1 MAVRRERMRL
11 GDLLVR
17 QNVLT
22 EDKLKKALE
31 LQKGTGKKIGEI
43 LVENGFTTEEMIA
56 SALQTQLGLKSI
68 RLAGITIPKEVRN
81 LVNVNLLKK
90 YQCIPFELDP
100 YNANILHL
108 AMADPMDMEAI
119 DDISIVTN
127 LQIEPYISTPRD
139 ILAAIDHCYGAS
151 ETLDA
156 ARRFTRER
164 ELLRGGSDEDQEE
177 ADVSDAPIVQLV
189 RSLIEQAV
197 RQRASD
203 IHIEALESKVRVRY
217 RIDGALYE
225 KMVYDNSLLPAI
237 STRIKIMGG
246 MDISEK
252 RKPQDGRMTVMVDRR
267 EYDIRV
273 SSIPTVHGEKLVMRI
288 SSKMNL
294 TRDIKELGLDP
305 DEMAALQRMLA
316 KPYGILFVT
325 GPTGSGKSTTLY
337 TALSALNKEQV
348 NIVTVEDPVEADIE
362 GINQIQVNNKVEL
375 TFASA
380 LRSILRQDPDIIMIG
395 EIRDQET
402 ASIAVQASITG
413 HLVVSTMH
421 TNNAVGTL
429 NRMADMGIARYL
441 ISDAIIGVIAQRL
454 VRKLCPHCRKKRLA
468 TAEEKRILKRS
479 AVEQTEVYEAVGCKL
494 CSNTGYFGR
503 TGVFEIMEVNDDM
516 RKLIAGHA
524 STEEMILAA
533 KQSGMRTLRENG
545 IRYVLD
551 GTTSIDEMLK
561 ASYEDT
567 ELNT

>member
-1 MAVRRERMRL
+1 MALRQERMRL
-11 GDLLVR
+11 GDLLIK
-17 QNVLT
+17 QKVLT
-22 EDKLKKALE
+22 EEELKKALQ
-31 LQKGTGKKIGEI
+31 LQKGTGKKIGEV
-43 LVENGFTTEEMIA
+43 LVDNGMITEDMIA
-56 SALQTQLGLKSI
+56 RALQAQLGMKLVH
-68 RLAGITIPKEVRN
+68 LTGITIPKDVRK
-81 LVNVNLLKK
+81 LVNVNILKK

-108 AMADPMDMEAI
+108 AMADPMDMTAI
-119 DDISIVTN
+119 DDISIITN
-127 LQIEPYISTPRD
+127 LQVEPYIATTSE
-139 ILAAIDHCYGAS
+139 ILATIDHCYGAS
-151 ETLDA
+151 ENMDA

-164 ELLRGGSDEDQEE
+164 ELLRGNDEEGTVT
-177 ADVSDAPIVQLV
+177 DVSDAPIVQLV

-252 RKPQDGRMTVMVDRR
+252 RKPQDGRMSVVVDRR
-267 EYDIRV
+267 EYDIRI
-273 SSIPTVHGEKLVMRI
+273 SSVPTVHGEKIVMRI
-288 SSKMNL
+288 SSKLNL
-294 TRDIKELGLDP
+294 TRDIKELGLNP
-305 DEMAALQRMLA
+305 EEQEILQHMLS

-337 TALSALNKEQV
+337 TALSALNKESV
-348 NIVTVEDPVEADIE
+348 NIVTVEDPVEADLE
-362 GINQIQVNNKVEL
+362 GINQIQVNNKVNL

-402 ASIAVQASITG
+402 GSIAVQASITG

-441 ISDAIIGVIAQRL
+441 IADAIVGVIAQRL
-454 VRKLCPHCRKKRLA
+454 VRRLCPHCRKERPA
-468 TAEEKRILKRS
+468 TDKEKRILRRS
-479 AVEQTEVYEAVGCKL
+479 QAEEVKIWEPGGCKL
-494 CSNTGYFGR
+494 CNNTGYFGR
-503 TGVFEIMEVNDDM
+503 TGVFEIMEVSENM
-516 RKLIAGHA
+516 RRMIAEDAPTEDLIA
-524 STEEMILAA
+524 EA
-533 KQSGMRTLRENG
+533 KRTGMKTLRENG

-551 GTTSIDEMLK
+551 GTTSIAEMLK
-561 ASYEDT
+561 ASYE
-567 ELNT
+567 E

>member
-1 MAVRRERMRL
+1 MALRRERMRL
-11 GDLLVR
+11 GDLLIK

-22 EDKLKKALE
+22 EDELKKALA
-31 LQKGTGKKIGEI
+31 LQKGTGRKIGEV
-43 LVENGFTTEEMIA
+43 LVENGFITEDMIVR
-56 SALQTQLGLKSI
+56 ALQMQLGLKVI
-68 RLAGITIPKEVRN
+68 QLTGVTIPKEVRG
-81 LVNVNLLKK
+81 LVGVDLLKK
-90 YQCIPFELDP
+90 YTCIPFELDP

-108 AMADPMDMEAI
+108 AMADPMDMAAI

-127 LQIEPYISTPRD
+127 LQVEPYIATPRD
-139 ILAAIDHCYGAS
+139 VLAAIDRCYGAS
-151 ETLDA
+151 ETMNA

-164 ELLRGGSDEDQEE
+164 EQLRGNIEEITDETDI
-177 ADVSDAPIVQLV
+177 SDAPIVQLV

-203 IHIEALESKVRVRY
+203 IHIEALESNVRVRY

-225 KMVYDNSLLPAI
+225 RMVYDNSLLPAI

-267 EYDIRV
+267 EYDIRI
-273 SSIPTVHGEKLVMRI
+273 SSIPTVHGEKIVMRI
-288 SSKMNL
+288 SSKLNL
-294 TRDIKELGLDP
+294 TREIKELGLDSV
-305 DEMAALQRMLA
+305 EMETLQHMLA

-362 GINQIQVNNKVEL
+362 GINQIQVNNKVDL

-395 EIRDQET
+395 EIRDKET

-429 NRMADMGIARYL
+429 NRIADMGIARYL
-441 ISDAIIGVIAQRL
+441 VADAIIGVIAQRL
-454 VRKLCPHCRKKRLA
+454 VRKLCPHCRQKRPA
-468 TAEEKRILKRS
+468 TDKEKRILRRS
-479 AVEQTEVYEAVGCKL
+479 EAEQTEVYEPVGCKL
-494 CSNTGYFGR
+494 CNNTGYFGR
-503 TGVFEIMEVNDDM
+503 TGVFEIMEVSDDM
-516 RKLIAGHA
+516 RRLIAENA
-524 STEEMILAA
+524 STEEMIAAA
-533 KQSGMRTLRENG
+533 KQGGMRTLRENG

-551 GTTSIDEMLK
+551 GTTSISEMLK
-561 ASYEDT
+561 ASYE
-567 ELNT
+567 E